1 MSLIRHRSTLALVA
15 ALGILLPQLALAE
28 TKIGYVNTQ
37 RVLKESSEMK
47 SIEER
52 ITKLTDSKRDEF
64 KPRQEK
70 LTQMA
75 KELQTQSSVLSPE
88 AFEERQIELAQF
100 KSQIERDLQAAQEQ
114 VEVEQRKAIAPLLR
128 KVQEII
134 NEIGRDDG
142 FALVIEPHQGVLFLG
157 ESIDITD
164 KVIER
169 LNKKG

>member
-1 MSLIRHRSTLALVA
+1 MSFARHRSILAMLA
-15 ALGILLPQLALAE
+15 ALWMLPQLAQAE
-28 TKIGYVNTQ
+28 TKIAYVNTQ
-37 RVLKESSEMK
+37 RVLKESAEMK

-52 ITKLTDSKRDEF
+52 LSKMTDSKRGEF

-75 KELQTQSSVLSPE
+75 KDLQTQSSVLSPQ
-88 AFEERQIELAQF
+88 AFEERQLELAQF
-100 KSQIERDLQAAQEQ
+100 KSSIERDLQAAQEE

-134 NEIGRDDG
+134 NEIGRDEG
-142 FALVIEPHQGVLFLG
+142 YSLVIEPHGGVLYLG

-164 KVIER
+164 KVIEK